1 MSLAKFLRE
10 VVEILEDS
18 GVPHMLTG
26 SLASAYYA
34 TPRATQDVDLV
45 IDTDPAALERVVVKL
60 SEAGYYVDKAAA
72 LAALESKGQFNAID
86 PGGGWKVDL
95 IIKKDRSFSRTEFD
109 RRISASM
116 LGVEVSLASLEDV
129 LLAKLEWSQMGDSE
143 LQRRDVVQLLER
155 AGERL
160 DVAYVERWVLDL
172 GLSDEWKNARERARL
187 HLGQDDAS

>member
-1 MSLAKFLRE
+1 VSLAKFLRE
-10 VVEILEDS
+10 VVEILEDA

-45 IDTDPAALERVVVKL
+45 IDTDPAALQRVVVKL
-60 SEAGYYVDKAAA
+60 SEAGYYVDEGAA

-86 PGGGWKVDL
+86 PAGGWKVDL

-160 DVAYVERWVLDL
+160 DGPYVERWVLDL
-172 GLSDEWKNARERARL
+172 GLSDEWKNARERARF